1 MQRFHGAFTGGF
13 NAGHNNTVGSEEG
26 FNPSTFVSSRSNR
39 ASHKVQSASNFVDA
53 EDGLLGG
60 ILSAK
65 NVRSSIDMSKLT
77 FEQCNLPINVC
88 DAEGANSILC
98 SASLRSKLQSH

>member
-26 FNPSTFVSSRSNR
+26 FNPSTFVSSRGNR
-39 ASHKVQSASNFVDA
+39 ATHKMQSASNFVDS

-65 NVRSSIDMSKLT
+65 NVRLSTDMSKLIV
-77 FEQCNLPINVC
+77 EQHN
-88 DAEGANSILC
+88 ILNYDC
-98 SASLRSKLQSH
+98 HDEDSKTSFPKSRRSKLLSH

>member
-26 FNPSTFVSSRSNR
+26 FNPSTFVSSRGNR
-39 ASHKVQSASNFVDA
+39 ATHKVQSASNFVDS

-65 NVRSSIDMSKLT
+65 NVRLSTDISKLI
-77 FEQCNLPINVC
+77 FVQYNLMNDDCHLP
-88 DAEGANSILC
+88 
-98 SASLRSKLQSH
+98 

>member
-1 MQRFHGAFTGGF
+1 MSSLVLGKSTLSGWNTLIMQRFHGAFTGGF

-26 FNPSTFVSSRSNR
+26 FNPSTFVSSRGNR
-39 ASHKVQSASNFVDA
+39 ASHKIQSAINFVDA

-65 NVRSSIDMSKLT
+65 NVRSVIDVS
-77 FEQCNLPINVC
+77 N
-88 DAEGANSILC
+88 
-98 SASLRSKLQSH
+98 

>member
-26 FNPSTFVSSRSNR
+26 FNPSTFVSSRGNR
-39 ASHKVQSASNFVDA
+39 ATHKVQSASNFVDS

-65 NVRSSIDMSKLT
+65 NVRLSTDMS
-77 FEQCNLPINVC
+77 NLIFKQHNTLNDDYHDEYAKDPIYK
-88 DAEGANSILC
+88 
-98 SASLRSKLQSH
+98 SLRSKLQSH

>member
-26 FNPSTFVSSRSNR
+26 FNPSTFVSSRGNR
-39 ASHKVQSASNFVDA
+39 ATHKLQSATNFVDS

-65 NVRSSIDMSKLT
+65 NVRLLTGMSKLI
-77 FEQCNLPINVC
+77 FKQRHFLNGDCCNE
-88 DAEGANSILC
+88 DSK
-98 SASLRSKLQSH
+98 ASFPESRRSKLQSH

>member
-1 MQRFHGAFTGGF
+1 MRWGIQASSLVFDNSTLFGRNTSSMQRFHGAFTGGF

-39 ASHKVQSASNFVDA
+39 ALHKIQSASNFVDA

-65 NVRSSIDMSKLT
+65 NVRSVIDVS
-77 FEQCNLPINVC
+77 N
-88 DAEGANSILC
+88 
-98 SASLRSKLQSH
+98 

>member
-1 MQRFHGAFTGGF
+1 MSSFILEKSTLSGCYTLIMQRFHGAFTGGF

-26 FNPSTFVSSRSNR
+26 FNPSTFVSSRGNR
-39 ASHKVQSASNFVDA
+39 ASHKIQSASNFVDA

-65 NVRSSIDMSKLT
+65 NVRSVID
-77 FEQCNLPINVC
+77 
-88 DAEGANSILC
+88 
-98 SASLRSKLQSH
+98 ASN

>member
-39 ASHKVQSASNFVDA
+39 ATHKVQSASNFVDS

-65 NVRSSIDMSKLT
+65 NVRLLTDMSKLI
-77 FEQCNLPINVC
+77 FKQHNFLHDDCHNDDC
-88 DAEGANSILC
+88 K
-98 SASLRSKLQSH
+98 ASFPSSRRSKLQ